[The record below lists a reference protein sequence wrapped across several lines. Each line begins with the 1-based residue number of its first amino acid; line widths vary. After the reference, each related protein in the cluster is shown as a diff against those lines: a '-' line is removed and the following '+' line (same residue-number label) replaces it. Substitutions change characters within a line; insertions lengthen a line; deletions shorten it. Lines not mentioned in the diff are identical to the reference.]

1 MDIREIL
8 TRFKNIAVVG
18 VSDKPERPSYQVAK
32 FLMEKGYKVF
42 PVNPNLDSFLGQKA
56 YKSLEEIPEKVE
68 IVDVFRKTEEVPAVA
83 KSSVAIGAK
92 VLWQQEGVNSPEA
105 REIAE
110 AAGLVVIADR
120 CIKKEYLK
128 NFP

>member
-56 YKSLEEIPEKVE
+56 YRSLEEIPETVE

-83 KSSVAIGAK
+83 RSAVAIGAK

-120 CIKKEYLK
+120 CIQKEYLK

>member
-1 MDIREIL
+1 MEIKEIL
-8 TRFKNIAVVG
+8 SRYKNIAVVG

-32 FLMEKGYKVF
+32 FLMEKGYNIY

-68 IVDVFRKTEEVPAVA
+68 IVDVFRRSEEVPAIA
-83 KSSVAIGAK
+83 QAAVAIGAK
-92 VLWQQEGVNSPEA
+92 VLWQQEGVDSQEA
-105 REIAE
+105 RKIAE
-110 AAGLVVIADR
+110 AAGLIVVANR
-120 CIKKEYLK
+120 CLKKEYLK

>member
-1 MDIREIL
+1 MEIREIL
-8 TRFKNIAVVG
+8 TSFKNIAVVG

-32 FLMEKGYKVF
+32 FLMEKGYKIF

-56 YKSLEEIPEKVE
+56 YKSLTEIPEKVE
-68 IVDVFRKTEEVPAVA
+68 IVDVFRRSEEVPEIA
-83 KSSVAIGAK
+83 KQAVAIGAK
-92 VLWQQEGVNSPEA
+92 VLWQQEGVDSVEA

-110 AAGLVVIADR
+110 ASGLIVIANR
-120 CIKKEYLK
+120 CLKKEYLK